1 MRNARPPN
9 QAPGRTWLRRSLVK
23 LVAAALA
30 ILVVVASF
38 LLTRVGDDDR
48 PSAAIAPSTPD
59 STTAPSTTIDNR
71 EEIVA
76 RLQQIFKVRDYA
88 IETRNSSLL
97 ESIYTVDCPCRQGDS
112 SLIKRLRRE
121 RLVWV
126 GIEVTLQVEEVER
139 INDRLWTVNALVIAA
154 PFRIEKESG
163 ELVRRMPLG
172 QELSRF
178 ALTRPVGEENWLLGQ
193 ASVVE
198 GRD

>member
-1 MRNARPPN
+1 
-9 QAPGRTWLRRSLVK
+9 VK
-23 LVAAALA
+23 LFAAALA
-30 ILVVVASF
+30 ILVVVATF
-38 LLTRVGDDDR
+38 LLMRSGDDDT
-48 PSAAIAPSTPD
+48 PSAATAPSTPE
-59 STTAPSTTIDNR
+59 STTASSATIDSR
-71 EEIVA
+71 KEIVA
-76 RLQQIFKVRDYA
+76 RLQQIFMVRDYA
-88 IETRNSSLL
+88 IETRNPGLL
-97 ESIYTVDCPCRQGDS
+97 ESIYTVDCPCRQGDA

-126 GIEVTLQVEEVER
+126 GIGVTLQVEEVER

-163 ELVRRMPLG
+163 ELVRRVPRG

-198 GRD
+198 GRG